1 MLLRAPHRV
10 SSHRLFLAAW
20 PIAHY
25 HGPRCLGR
33 QVSTVEVQTD
43 CSSRSRFR
51 FDAHGW
57 HAARPGLLQE
67 EAPLDCQNAE
77 QLWKEGKV
85 FAWPAWTPC
94 RWFSF
99 VCSHP
104 GSIVEAAGA
113 LVDTASRR
121 IGREALASND
131 DNLAKPSTV
140 GWKLRTRLS
149 CSWRRI
155 RPTTTTIACGVWED
169 HQDS

>member
-1 MLLRAPHRV
+1 MAYRTLSRTKVPGQAGVHCRGADRLQLEIKISLRRAW
-10 SSHRLFLAAW
+10 LACCPPW
-20 PIAHY
+20 IAA
-25 HGPRCLGR
+25 GR
-33 QVSTVEVQTD
+33 GS
-43 CSSRSRFR
+43 
-51 FDAHGW
+51 AG
-57 HAARPGLLQE
+57 
-67 EAPLDCQNAE
+67 CQNAE

-131 DNLAKPSTV
+131 DNLAKPSTL